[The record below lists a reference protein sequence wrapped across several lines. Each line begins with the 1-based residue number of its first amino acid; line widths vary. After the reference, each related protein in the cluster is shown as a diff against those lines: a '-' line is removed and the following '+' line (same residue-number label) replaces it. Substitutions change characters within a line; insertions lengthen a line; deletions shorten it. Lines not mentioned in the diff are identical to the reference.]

1 VFDPGL
7 QLTFLATAG
16 ILTAGPSDGTDPT
29 SPRRTATAMRISSSA
44 YLATAPCA
52 AWHFGWLAPICLLS
66 NLAALPL
73 CAFVLATGYATIFVS
88 DLPVIGELLCSL
100 LRGATGSLLKLAE
113 FAAEIDRGGYC
124 VGRPHVVVVAV
135 YYAVGVGWVVSRGRA
150 LPKIQRWLGYAFGL
164 CILALHTGPVP
175 PVPPSSIEAT
185 VIDVGQAQSISVR
198 GRRGRTLLVDT
209 AGSRS
214 PRFDPGE
221 RVVLPFLLSSSGR
234 RIDTMILSH
243 DHLDHVGGAAAL
255 LREIEV
261 GEMCLPPGF
270 HRSHPLSRLAEAAR
284 VGGTSI
290 RLCQWGTR
298 FEVGDLQVRVIAP
311 HPTDLWLGSNDRSV
325 AVVLG
330 RTPHRLLI
338 PGDLELEG
346 EASIVGSPLPIR
358 AEALVL
364 AHHGS
369 RTGTSRALLSRVR
382 PRHAVISCGMG
393 NRFGHPH
400 PAVCRRV
407 RRSRATLWRTDLDGM
422 IRLEAVE
429 GKWRLRS
436 SRR

>member
-1 VFDPGL
+1 LLRGG
-7 QLTFLATAG
+7 TA
-16 ILTAGPSDGTDPT
+16 
-29 SPRRTATAMRISSSA
+29 
-44 YLATAPCA
+44 
-52 AWHFGWLAPICLLS
+52 
-66 NLAALPL
+66 
-73 CAFVLATGYATIFVS
+73 
-88 DLPVIGELLCSL
+88 SL
-100 LRGATGSLLKLAE
+100 LRLAE
-113 FAAEIDRGGYC
+113 LAAEIDRGGYS
-124 VGRPHVVVVAV
+124 VGRPHVVLVVV
-135 YYAVGVGWVVSRGRA
+135 YYASGLGWVVSRGRTG
-150 LPKIQRWLGYAFGL
+150 PKIRRGLGYAFCL
-164 CILALHTGPVP
+164 CTLALHTGPLP
-175 PVPPSSIEAT
+175 PVPPSSIEAS

-198 GRRGRTLLVDT
+198 GSRGRTILVDT

-221 RVVLPFLLSSSGR
+221 RIVLPFLLSSSGR
-234 RIDTMILSH
+234 RIDAMILSH

-255 LREIEV
+255 LREIEI
-261 GEMCLPPGF
+261 GELCLPPGF
-270 HRSHPLSRLAEAAR
+270 HRSHPLSRLAAAAR
-284 VGGTSI
+284 VRGTAI
-290 RLCQWGTR
+290 RLCQWGMR
-298 FEVGDLQVRVIAP
+298 FEVGELQLRVIAP
-311 HPTDLWLGSNDRSV
+311 HASDLTLDSNDRSV

-330 RTPHRLLI
+330 RAPHRLLI

-346 EASIVGSPLPIR
+346 EASIVQSPLPIR

-400 PAVCRRV
+400 PGVCRRV

-429 GKWRLRS
+429 GEWRLRS